1 MPKISTFRLL
11 DLEGK
16 LLDKNHAYD
25 TSYLL
30 KILKSMI
37 FVDEMDNVLLKV
49 KSQGKVAYIQEKFP
63 FTWPPLE
70 NMPVSSELQQL
81 SLTKTSSILSIENK
95 ELIFGEGIPLKTLL
109 TNALEI

>member
-49 KSQGKVAYIQEKFP
+49 KSQGKISFY
-63 FTWPPLE
+63 
-70 NMPVSSELQQL
+70 M
-81 SLTKTSSILSIENK
+81 TS
-95 ELIFGEGIPLKTLL
+95 FGEHACIIGTAAAL
-109 TNALEI
+109 TN